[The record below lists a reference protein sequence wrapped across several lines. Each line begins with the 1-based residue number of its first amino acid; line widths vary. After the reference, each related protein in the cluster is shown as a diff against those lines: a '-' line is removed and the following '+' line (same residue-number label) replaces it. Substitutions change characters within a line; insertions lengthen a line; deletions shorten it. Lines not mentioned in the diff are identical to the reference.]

1 MVRKWNRYGGI
12 KTDDVDIE
20 THLAAGVMAAHGFWM
35 ARYAER
41 EQWLRHWQRVQVR
54 HCLTDFLPGDRT
66 PLAAVHS
73 GDFSTD

>member
-12 KTDDVDIE
+12 RTDDVDIE

-41 EQWLRHWQRVQVR
+41 EQWLRVQVR

-66 PLAAVHS
+66 RLAAVHS

>member
-1 MVRKWNRYGGI
+1 MVRTWNRYGGI

-20 THLAAGVMAAHGFWM
+20 TYLATGVMAAHGFWI

-41 EQWLRHWQRVQVR
+41 EQWLRHWLRVQVR

-66 PLAAVHS
+66 PLASVHS

>member
-1 MVRKWNRYGGI
+1 MVRTWNRYGGI

-41 EQWLRHWQRVQVR
+41 EQWQRVQVR
-54 HCLTDFLPGDRT
+54 HCLTDFLPEDRT